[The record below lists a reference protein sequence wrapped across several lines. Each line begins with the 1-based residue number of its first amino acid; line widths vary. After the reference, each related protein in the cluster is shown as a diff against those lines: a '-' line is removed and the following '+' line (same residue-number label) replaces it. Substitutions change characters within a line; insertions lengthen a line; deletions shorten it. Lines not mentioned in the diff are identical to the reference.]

1 MPEVQIV
8 LVEPLY
14 EGNVGSVARVMKNFG
29 FSRLVLINPCRL
41 GNEARAMASHA
52 QDLLDT
58 ARVCSLEEVYA
69 QSALTIATTGE
80 LSKTICNPMRMP
92 YFEPSEIRSMVAE
105 IEGTISVLFGRENW
119 GLNNSEVAASDL
131 ICTIPTSPEYPILNL
146 SHAVGVV
153 CYELAHLPRGT
164 YLLADRFEMTCLCDH
179 ISSFLDQID
188 HPPYKREGT
197 MLLIR
202 RLLAR
207 TQLTPREV
215 STLHGLLRRT
225 EWYLNGGQQVL
236 QDEDQADLPDRATE

>member
-29 FSRLVLINPCRL
+29 LSKLVLIDPCSL

-52 QDLLDT
+52 QDLLDG

-80 LSKTICNPMRMP
+80 VSKTICNPMRMP
-92 YFEPSEIRSMVAE
+92 YYEPSEIRSMIAD

-131 ICTIPTSPEYPILNL
+131 ICTIPTSKEYPILNL
-146 SHAVGVV
+146 SHAVGVI

-164 YLLADRFEMTCLCDH
+164 YLLADRFERACLYEH

-188 HPPYKREGT
+188 HPPKKREVT

-202 RLLAR
+202 RLLSR

-215 STLHGLLRRT
+215 SIMHGLLRRT
-225 EWYLNGGQQVL
+225 EWYLNGGHQVCP
-236 QDEDQADLPDRATE
+236 DDHPIDLLGRG